1 MAMASRGI
9 LWLKMVDPRNQRL
22 THGPILLT
30 PRKYYVPVEK
40 VVIAL
45 VLEDGNGAS
54 RINRVSNEKTIEL
67 NGTLLKYLC
76 LFAGVIVFF

>member
-9 LWLKMVDPRNQRL
+9 LWLKMIGPRNQRL

-40 VVIAL
+40 VIAL
-45 VLEDGNGAS
+45 VLEHGNGTS
-54 RINRVSNEKTIEL
+54 PINRVSNEKTIEL

-76 LFAGVIVFF
+76 LFTGVVISF